1 MTSTPPGPP
10 PLNLPFRT
18 LSIDLEVSR
27 ENESIKAVAA
37 VRSDPGR
44 NILSNTLN
52 QNIANSLNTIDAMS
66 QDADVLVGHNIIAF
80 DIPHLQAL
88 RPDLELL
95 KLPVIDTLRLNPLAF
110 PRNPYHH
117 LVKHYQDGQIKRG
130 QTNNPE
136 LDAIITLE
144 ILQNQLSSFRKS
156 PKDLLTV
163 WHWLTTLENGA
174 GFDAVFSHV
183 RNAAKPTKQEALQT
197 IRTLLKGQ
205 ACITRVKDITQT
217 AHLTGWSLAYTLAWL
232 SVSGGNSV
240 MPPWVTNQFPLA
252 AKLVKHLRDAPC
264 HNPECKWCKE
274 RHNPTKELNRWFG
287 FPSFRTD
294 PVDEHGNPLQEQ
306 VVQAA
311 MAGENL
317 LAILPTG
324 AGKSL
329 CYQIPALSKYD
340 KTGAL
345 TVVISPLVAP
355 MADQV
360 AGLEAKGINSCI
372 TINGL
377 LSMPERAE
385 ALDRVRMGAA
395 AILLISPEVLRNS
408 TVCKAI
414 GQRQVGTW
422 VLDEAHCLS
431 KWGHDFRSDYR
442 YIGRFI
448 KQNAGKNSPPPVI
461 CLTATA
467 KPDVIMEITDYFQ
480 NEMGIDLKI
489 FNGGNQRTNLDFV
502 VIQTTPPPPEKL
514 AHIHQVIQ
522 DDLPPDEPGGAIIY
536 CATRQQTEDVAK
548 FLNQKGIAAEYFH
561 AKIPPETKKNIQEN
575 FIQGN
580 LRAIVATNAFGMGID
595 KPDVRLVIHADIP
608 GSLENYIQEAGRA
621 GRDQHKAKCVL
632 LYTTEDVERQFG
644 MSARNRLSRR
654 DIRTVLRSLRNMDRR
669 KRLKGEV
676 IATPGEILTQDDEGN
691 FERDSAT
698 DDTRVRTAVSWLENA
713 ELLTREDNYTQV
725 FPSSLRV
732 NSAQE
737 AERKLARSK
746 TLNPHYRQQLL
757 EITQHLIDADP
768 DEGISTDELMTV
780 TGMNSESVRAALHN
794 METLGLASN
803 DTAITA
809 FVHSGVTKSS
819 EQRLRKASAMEEDL
833 IASMQESH
841 PDMEIGDTSPLHL
854 RITSQQLRDQGHEQ
868 ALPEYIRRLINS
880 IAGDGRGEGGAG
892 GSINV
897 KHGNSE
903 TIQLTTLRDWTTLSK
918 MAEAHRTAADRI
930 LKHLLSQLPPGTRGT
945 DLLAET
951 TMSQLANT
959 IKSDIT
965 LSAMVRDHAKL
976 MDRALMWLH
985 EQEIIR
991 LNKGLAVFRQAMTIR
1006 LGEER
1011 RGFTQTDYASLNLH
1025 YEQQTLQIH
1034 VMAEYANQGLKS
1046 MAQALNMAMDYFNME
1061 EQEFI
1066 KRWLPSRR
1074 TETSRQTT
1082 HESWQ
1087 AIVENLNNPNQ
1098 RRIAADDRDQTN
1110 VLVLAGPGS
1119 GKTKVLVHRIA
1130 YLIRVKRENPKGIL
1144 ALAYNRHAAVEI
1156 RRRLLALIG
1165 DDARGVM
1172 ILTCHALAMRLAG
1185 ASFETRANR
1194 LDDNYFKETMKRAI
1208 ALLRGEGL
1216 DQEEADDY
1224 RSRVLSG
1231 FRWILVDE
1239 YQDIG
1244 PEQYELISA
1253 IAGRTLSEEDERLTI
1268 FAVGDDDQNIYAFN
1282 GSSTEFI
1289 RKFSKDYQA
1298 RPFHLT
1304 DNYRSTTHI
1313 IRTANAVIA
1322 PALDRMKTEHP
1333 IHINRSREKDHPGG
1347 AWNTLDPI
1355 AQGRV
1360 QVLPAGDTS
1369 LSQAQAAVTELRR
1382 LSALDQDWDWSKCAV
1397 IARRWNYLDPVHSL
1411 CELEGIPA
1419 QMANQ
1424 ELSAIWHLR
1433 ETQALADWAKKK
1445 EPPLVTT
1452 GEIAGHLTQQTQT
1465 KWTELLQEAAQDYHL
1480 ETGGLETPSEQFI
1493 EWLAEWSQET
1503 RRSQKGLLLLTAH
1516 SAKGLEF
1523 DHVIVLDGGWDRL
1536 GTGEDQD
1543 AQRRLYYVAMT
1554 RAKKTLAL
1562 CRFPTPQPLQNG
1574 LPEDSTIFRNNAAHT
1589 SMPTPPELR
1598 RRYVK
1603 PGMKSIFLSFS
1614 GYKPPDNAL
1623 HKHIANLS
1631 PGDPLTFLKSRD
1643 RWELRDTNNNVVGLM
1658 ARSFRPPEGMK
1669 CASAQVS
1676 AICVWDR
1683 QHVNDS
1689 TQNENYTKGLKS
1701 DRWEVVVPTLM
1712 FEPEHP
1718 HQQQRKN
1725 HDGTKTP
1732 GDPT

>member
-1 MTSTPPGPP
+1 MTSTPSEPQSP
-10 PLNLPFRT
+10 NLPFRS
-18 LSIDLEVSR
+18 LSIDLEVDR
-27 ENESIKAVAA
+27 NEETIRAAAA
-37 VRSDPGR
+37 VRSDSGQ
-44 NILSNTLN
+44 IFLSNNFN
-52 QNIANSLNTIDAMS
+52 QHPANSLHDMDAMS
-66 QDADVLVGHNIIAF
+66 QGADVLVGHNIIAF

-88 RPDLELL
+88 KPDMELL

-144 ILQNQLSSFRKS
+144 ILQNQLFSFRKS

-163 WHWLTTLENGA
+163 WHWLTTLEAGA

-183 RNAAKPTKQEALQT
+183 RNTPKPTDQEALHT
-197 IRTLLKGQ
+197 IRSILKGQ

-217 AHLTGWSLAYTLAWL
+217 AHLTNWSLAYALAWL

-240 MPPWVTNQFPLA
+240 MPPWVTNQFPMT

-264 HNPECKWCKE
+264 PNPKCEWCNE
-274 RHNPTKELNRWFG
+274 RHNPTRELNRWFG
-287 FPSFRTD
+287 FPSFRRT
-294 PVDEHGNPLQEQ
+294 PVDEQGNPLQQ
-306 VVQAA
+306 QIVQAA

-345 TVVISPLVAP
+345 TIVISPLVAL

-385 ALDRVRMGAA
+385 ALDKVRMGTA
-395 AILLISPEVLRNS
+395 AILIISPEVLRNS
-408 TVCKAI
+408 TVRKAI
-414 GQRQVGTW
+414 GQRQVGAW

-448 KQNAGKNSPPPVI
+448 KQNAGNTPAPPVL

-467 KPDVIMEITDYFQ
+467 KPDVIKEITDYFQ
-480 NEMGIDLKI
+480 NEMGIDLRI
-489 FNGGNQRTNLDFV
+489 FNGGAQRTNLDFV
-502 VIQTTPPPPEKL
+502 VVQTTPPEKF
-514 AHIHQVIQ
+514 AHIHQIIQ

-536 CATRQQTEDVAK
+536 CATRQQTQDVSE

-632 LYTTEDVERQFG
+632 LYTTEDVERQFS
-644 MSARNRLSRR
+644 MSAKNRLSRR
-654 DIRTVLRSLRNMDRR
+654 DIHTVLRSLRNMDRR

-676 IATPGEILTQDDEGN
+676 IATPGEILTHDDEGN
-691 FERDSAT
+691 FERDSTT

-713 ELLTREDNYTQV
+713 ELLTREDNQTQV

-746 TLNPHYRQQLL
+746 TLTPHYRQQLL

-768 DEGISTDELMTV
+768 DEGISTDELMSV
-780 TGMNSESVRAALHN
+780 TGMDSESVRAALHN

-809 FVHSGVTKSS
+809 FIHSGVTRSS
-819 EQRLRKASAMEEDL
+819 EQRLRNASTMEEDL
-833 IASMQESH
+833 IKLMQESH

-854 RITSQQLRDQGHEQ
+854 RITSQQLRDQGHQQ
-868 ALPEYIRRLINS
+868 ALPEYIRRLVNS
-880 IAGDGRGEGGAG
+880 IAGDGRGEGGTG

-903 TIQLTTLRDWTTLSK
+903 TLQLTTLRNWNTMSK
-918 MAEAHRTAADRI
+918 MAEARRAAADRI
-930 LKHLLSQLPPGTRGT
+930 LKHLLSQLPPGTRGA

-951 TMSQLANT
+951 TMGQLANT
-959 IKSDIT
+959 IKSDLI
-965 LSAMVRDHAKL
+965 LSAMVKDHAKL
-976 MDRALMWLH
+976 MGRALMWLH

-1006 LGEER
+1006 LGQER

-1034 VMAEYANQGLKS
+1034 VMAEYANQGLQS

-1082 HESWQ
+1082 HQSWQ

-1130 YLIRVKRENPKGIL
+1130 YLIRVKRENPNGIL

-1185 ASFETRANR
+1185 ASFKTRANR
-1194 LDDNYFKETMKRAI
+1194 LDDNYFKEIMKRAI
-1208 ALLRGEGL
+1208 ALLGGEGL

-1224 RSRVLSG
+1224 RSRVLAG

-1239 YQDIG
+1239 YQD
-1244 PEQYELISA
+1244 SA
-1253 IAGRTLSEEDERLTI
+1253 PR
-1268 FAVGDDDQNIYAFN
+1268 
-1282 GSSTEFI
+1282 
-1289 RKFSKDYQA
+1289 
-1298 RPFHLT
+1298 
-1304 DNYRSTTHI
+1304 
-1313 IRTANAVIA
+1313 
-1322 PALDRMKTEHP
+1322 
-1333 IHINRSREKDHPGG
+1333 
-1347 AWNTLDPI
+1347 
-1355 AQGRV
+1355 
-1360 QVLPAGDTS
+1360 
-1369 LSQAQAAVTELRR
+1369 
-1382 LSALDQDWDWSKCAV
+1382 
-1397 IARRWNYLDPVHSL
+1397 
-1411 CELEGIPA
+1411 
-1419 QMANQ
+1419 
-1424 ELSAIWHLR
+1424 
-1433 ETQALADWAKKK
+1433 
-1445 EPPLVTT
+1445 
-1452 GEIAGHLTQQTQT
+1452 
-1465 KWTELLQEAAQDYHL
+1465 
-1480 ETGGLETPSEQFI
+1480 
-1493 EWLAEWSQET
+1493 
-1503 RRSQKGLLLLTAH
+1503 
-1516 SAKGLEF
+1516 
-1523 DHVIVLDGGWDRL
+1523 
-1536 GTGEDQD
+1536 
-1543 AQRRLYYVAMT
+1543 YVA
-1554 RAKKTLAL
+1554 
-1562 CRFPTPQPLQNG
+1562 
-1574 LPEDSTIFRNNAAHT
+1574 
-1589 SMPTPPELR
+1589 
-1598 RRYVK
+1598 
-1603 PGMKSIFLSFS
+1603 
-1614 GYKPPDNAL
+1614 
-1623 HKHIANLS
+1623 
-1631 PGDPLTFLKSRD
+1631 
-1643 RWELRDTNNNVVGLM
+1643 
-1658 ARSFRPPEGMK
+1658 
-1669 CASAQVS
+1669 
-1676 AICVWDR
+1676 
-1683 QHVNDS
+1683 
-1689 TQNENYTKGLKS
+1689 
-1701 DRWEVVVPTLM
+1701 
-1712 FEPEHP
+1712 
-1718 HQQQRKN
+1718 
-1725 HDGTKTP
+1725 
-1732 GDPT
+1732 